1 MEISSALIIL
11 IFVVAIF
18 SGMPKN
24 EAPQKSLQHLTPKP
38 QVAASF
44 QFNNLPSSTFTFI
57 DTFEAA
63 AKESIGKYIAPRAK
77 RISSDEASLLID
89 SIMKYSKE
97 YDINPK
103 IVTALIDRES
113 GFNPKSISSSNAQ
126 GLAQLLPSTA
136 KDIGIQNPF
145 DIEEGTK
152 GAALYL
158 KMMMDK
164 WRGLSDQ
171 VVLALASY
179 AEGCN
184 QIFRRD
190 RAYSSKTAQYVKDIL
205 DRYEQMN

>member
-1 MEISSALIIL
+1 MEISNALIIL

-24 EAPQKSLQHLTPKP
+24 EAQQKSLQNLSQKP
-38 QVAASF
+38 QISSNYKF
-44 QFNNLPSSTFTFI
+44 TNLPPSSFSFI
-57 DTFEAA
+57 DTYESY
-63 AKESIGKYIAPRAK
+63 AKESISRFVLPRAK
-77 RISSDEASLLID
+77 RISTEEAILLID
-89 SIMKYSKE
+89 SIIKYSKE

-103 IVTALIDRES
+103 LVTALIDRES
-113 GFNPKSISSSNAQ
+113 SFNPMSVSSSNAQ
-126 GLAQLLPSTA
+126 GLAQLLPATA
-136 KDIGIQNPF
+136 NDIGIQNPF

-158 KMMMDK
+158 KMMMEK

-190 RAYSSKTAQYVKDIL
+190 RAYSTKTAQYVKDIL